1 MSMKTA
7 PDFTRLSNTVMLFDA
22 SKTKNR
28 TDDKGRSVSLIV
40 LCTWIGAAPRHAA
53 RYTEVYRRLFPDTS
67 LLVIEASLADITY
80 RSQTAQQTSLEPA
93 REVIESHLSDPV
105 HGRILLHAFSNG
117 GAQTATQ
124 LAIFLQGK
132 NNDQRGPFDAVIL
145 DSCPGSRD
153 PAEAAR
159 AITIGL
165 PKTYFIQ
172 FIATSCM
179 HIWAILYFSTLDILG
194 IEDAI
199 SSTRRRLNDPA
210 LFRTSAPR
218 LYLHS
223 RSDQIVGTTAVQE
236 HTRESR
242 LRGYLAVFEVLFE
255 TGGHCALILENAQ
268 RYWNAVQALVE
279 GNDSDGGRAR
289 CVL

>member
-7 PDFTRLSNTVMLFDA
+7 PDFTRLSKTVMLFDA
-22 SKTKNR
+22 SKTKR
-28 TDDKGRSVSLIV
+28 CTDGRGRSVSLIV
-40 LCTWIGAAPRHAA
+40 LCTWMGAASRHVA
-53 RYTEVYRRLFPDTS
+53 RYTEAYRRLFPDAS
-67 LLVIEASLADITY
+67 LLVVGTSLADVTY
-80 RSQTAQQTSLEPA
+80 RSQTAQRKSLEPA
-93 REVIESHLSDPV
+93 REVVESHLSATV
-105 HGRILLHAFSNG
+105 RRRVVLHAFSNG

-124 LAIFLQGK
+124 LAIILQG
-132 NNDQRGPFDAVIL
+132 NGYQRGPFDEVVL
-145 DSCPGSRD
+145 DSCPGSKD

-165 PKTYFIQ
+165 PEKYLIQ

-179 HIWAILYFSTLDILG
+179 HIWAILYFSTMDILG

-199 SSTRRRLNDPA
+199 SSTRQRLNDPA
-210 LFRTSAPR
+210 VFRTSAPR

-236 HTRESR
+236 HMMESR
-242 LRGYLAVFEVLFE
+242 VRGYMAVFEVLFE
-255 TGGHCALILENAQ
+255 TGGHCALILENAE

-279 GNDSDGGRAR
+279 GNDSNGGRAR